1 MTRKRILFVDDE
13 PRILMGLQRM
23 LRKMR
28 KEWDVAF
35 AEGGAIALEMLAK
48 DEYDVVV
55 SDMRMP
61 GMDGSQLL
69 TEVQKRYPM
78 VVRIVLSG
86 QSDQDMIL
94 KSVRPAHQ
102 YLSKPCDPDI
112 LRSTIRRAFTLR
124 DLLNDDSVKRV
135 VSQTEYIPSLPTIH
149 NQIVEALR
157 DDAPIKEIGKIISK
171 DIAMTAKILQL
182 VNSAFFGIPSHVS
195 NPEQAVHLL
204 GLETIKALTLTV
216 EVFSEFDTIEV
227 ENLDIQK
234 IYDHSILTGALARKI
249 ATEENSDKETID
261 NSFMAGMLHDLGKLI
276 LIANFSKEYR
286 EVMRLAKDDQ
296 ISLYSSELK
305 VIGASHA
312 EIGAYLLGL
321 WGLPDTIVEGVAFH
335 HNPSGSLSD
344 SFSPIAAVY
353 IANLLIHRDEVDEGD
368 FIEKFDDEFLKQ
380 LNISD
385 RIPTWSKLLQ
395 QMKLG
400 EEPDE

>member
-1 MTRKRILFVDDE
+1 MVRKRILFVDDE

-35 AEGGAIALEMLAK
+35 AEGGKVALEMLEK
-48 DEYDVVV
+48 ENFDVVV

-78 VVRIVLSG
+78 IVRIVLSG
-86 QSDQDMIL
+86 QSDKDMIL

-124 DLLNDDSVKRV
+124 DLLNNDSVKRV
-135 VSQTEYIPSLPTIH
+135 VSQTEYIPSLPTLH
-149 NQIVEALR
+149 QQIVEALR
-157 DDAPIKEIGKIISK
+157 TDASIKEVGKIISK

-204 GLETIKALTLTV
+204 GLETVKALTLTV
-216 EVFSEFDTIEV
+216 EVFSEFDSIDV
-227 ENLDIQK
+227 KKLDIQK
-234 IYDHSILTGALARKI
+234 IYDHSIMAGALARKI
-249 ATEENSDKETID
+249 ASEESSDKETID
-261 NSFMAGMLHDLGKLI
+261 NSCMAGMLHDLGKLI
-276 LIANFSKEYR
+276 LIANFSDEYQR
-286 EVMRLAKDDQ
+286 VIQLTKDDK
-296 ISLYSSELK
+296 ISLQSAELK

-335 HNPSGSLSD
+335 HTPSVSPGD
-344 SFSPIAAVY
+344 IFSPITAVY
-353 IANLLIHRDEVDEGD
+353 ISNLLIHRDEVDEGD
-368 FIEKFDDEFLKQ
+368 FIERFDEEYLKQ
-380 LNISD
+380 LNILE
-385 RIPTWSKLLQ
+385 RRPTWSKLLQ
-395 QMKLG
+395 QMKQG
-400 EEPDE
+400 EEADE